1 MMSMDQQDRQAID
14 AIKRVLEAD
23 ITSYLARDKD
33 TWEQCWVQDDRFRS
47 FMECGTMQIART
59 FKEFCQNVFDAMDE
73 DPEPVEAVVRSE
85 NLQIDIKG
93 SLAWATYEEIVS
105 SPSNPLAAP
114 HHSHNF
120 RLLERAG
127 DRWCILFHGCWA
139 EPLRD
144 TETPAIEVG
153 ADGRVAWMNDAAKS
167 ELQTFSGLT
176 ISNGKLRTSN
186 PSWNPDLQNAI
197 SGAHTLTGFGKYNR
211 AKSEGGG
218 EVSFPIVLGE
228 DDEGALLICWVK
240 VADGRVYILF
250 GHNRDL
256 SSQIEIVRTI
266 YGLSKAQTEII
277 EHIAGGRELSDAAEA
292 LGVSKNTART
302 HLRRVYEKT
311 GVSSQIELLRLVMG
325 FAI

>member
-1 MMSMDQQDRQAID
+1 M
-14 AIKRVLEAD
+14 
-23 ITSYLARDKD
+23 YLTQWMKTPSR
-33 TWEQCWVQDDRFRS
+33 R
-47 FMECGTMQIART
+47 
-59 FKEFCQNVFDAMDE
+59 
-73 DPEPVEAVVRSE
+73 EAVVRSE